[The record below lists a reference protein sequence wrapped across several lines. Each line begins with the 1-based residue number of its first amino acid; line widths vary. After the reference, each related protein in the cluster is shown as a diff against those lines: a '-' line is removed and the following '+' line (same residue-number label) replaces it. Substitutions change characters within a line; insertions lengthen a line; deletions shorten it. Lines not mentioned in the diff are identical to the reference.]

1 MGRTLQHALVN
12 SDLEDKFREALIEMG
27 YDLDE
32 LYLQEPDAE
41 MGNETYGRQAACYL
55 DSLATMDIPARGYGL
70 RYDFG
75 MFK

>member
-41 MGNETYGRQAACYL
+41 MGNETYGR
-55 DSLATMDIPARGYGL
+55 
-70 RYDFG
+70 
-75 MFK
+75 